1 MMPLPLDDLRP
12 DETVYLV
19 DYSFKKDTVW
29 QLAKILS
36 MTNDVIWIDH
46 HTSSLNLENE
56 MEYIGTTETKSIK
69 GIRKDKISGMA
80 LTYMYLYN
88 CEFDDLPYY
97 VKLISDY
104 DCWLYKYDPDTTY
117 FKLGVETMP
126 YDALDNV
133 WKNLLYDIDNSI
145 FSEHDYL
152 DSIIETGKTIKTY
165 IDADNT
171 QYRNQWAYE
180 SIIGGYK
187 AIVINRK
194 SNSWIFG
201 EKYNQ
206 YPVVCVWAFNGTK
219 YSYSIFSGDS
229 TVDCSKIAESYG
241 GGGHLGAAGFSSDE
255 LLFKTSR

>member
-19 DYSFKKDTVW
+19 DYSFKKDTAW

-36 MTNDVIWIDH
+36 ITNDVIWIDH

-56 MEYIGTTETKSIK
+56 MEYIGTVETKSIK
-69 GIRKDKISGMA
+69 GIRRDKISGMA

-88 CEFDDLPYY
+88 YEFDDLPYY

-117 FKLGVETMP
+117 FKLGIETMP
-126 YDALDNV
+126 FDALDNV
-133 WKNLLYDIDNSI
+133 WQQLDLDFVKNRHNTRD
-145 FSEHDYL
+145 E
-152 DSIIETGKTIKTY
+152 IIETGKTIKTY

-180 SIIGGYK
+180 SIIGGHK

-206 YPVVCVWAFNGTK
+206 YPIVCVWAFNGTK
-219 YSYSIFSGDS
+219 FSYSIFSGDT
-229 TVDCSKIAESYG
+229 TVDCSKIAGSYG
-241 GGGHLGAAGFSSDE
+241 GGGHKGAAGFSSDE
-255 LLFKTSR
+255 LLFKSSK